1 MRNLTEQEFI
11 IEQQKAI
18 ERMKKLAENSS
29 RGGNMPPTPH
39 FVKTESKDTK
49 GENSSVLPFDLS
61 SLNIP
66 FLDKLKNDKDIG
78 LILGLILILV
88 CENSDKLLLLALA
101 YILL

>member
-1 MRNLTEQEFI
+1 MTEQEFI

-29 RGGNMPPTPH
+29 KQGNIPPVPH
-39 FVKTESKDTK
+39 FVKTENRETSN
-49 GENSSVLPFDLS
+49 ENSAFPFDLS

-66 FLDKLKNDKDIG
+66 FLDKLKTDKDMG
-78 LILGLILILV
+78 LILGLMLILL